1 MAKELYSMSHQL
13 QTGEERICRTARNN
27 NAVES
32 SLRIA
37 DVDFQSIR
45 GDIADLL

>member
-27 NAVES
+27 DES